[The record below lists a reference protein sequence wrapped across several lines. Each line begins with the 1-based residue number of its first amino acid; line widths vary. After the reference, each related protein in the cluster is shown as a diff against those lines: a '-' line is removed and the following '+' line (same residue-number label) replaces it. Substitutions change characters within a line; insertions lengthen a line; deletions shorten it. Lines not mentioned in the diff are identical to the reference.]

1 MLFPKKVKFRKWH
14 TGRTNAK
21 KLANGVETRGV
32 KLSFGSYGL
41 KAMKYGRLSS
51 NEIEAA
57 RKVMA
62 RYATKSGKV
71 WVRIF
76 PDRPFTQKPP
86 EVKLGKGKGEPVGF
100 VAVHAAPR
108 QILRCCF
115 LRHRHQCCCCCAWDS
130 RCLEE
135 VLGNV
140 AIGVREVVPHG
151 RMACWGSWEIGRGGK
166 APSR

>member
-21 KLANGVETRGV
+21 KLAASVDTRGV
-32 KLSFGSYGL
+32 VLSFGSYGL
-41 KAMKYGRLSS
+41 KAMKYGRLTS

-76 PDRPFTQKPP
+76 PDRPYTQKPP

-100 VAVHAAPR
+100 VAQVKAGR
-108 QILRCCF
+108 ILF
-115 LRHRHQCCCCCAWDS
+115 EIDGVDDKVAQEALRKAGTKISVKTKVVS
-130 RCLEE
+130 R
-135 VLGNV
+135 N
-140 AIGVREVVPHG
+140 
-151 RMACWGSWEIGRGGK
+151 MM
-166 APSR
+166 